1 MARWSVN
8 AKRRG
13 TAVLVGR
20 HVTLR
25 VLTNH
30 DFEAWRTVRRRS
42 ADWLTPWEPIVPSG
56 QLDPTEDRGA
66 FAARCAARMREIE
79 LGTGYGFGLFHED
92 GFAGEVNLSNIRRG
106 PAQTALL
113 GYWVDRQCAGRG
125 LVPEGVVLALRFAF
139 EDLALHRVEAG
150 VLPRNATSL
159 RVMEKLDLPCEGI
172 TRGML
177 EINGAWEDHQ
187 RFALLSEDWVG
198 RREELLS
205 TWVW

>member
-1 MARWSVN
+1 METPVHGRPGGVRAN
-8 AKRRG
+8 AAEASAWMRAELARRG
-13 TAVLVGR
+13 MLEPG
-20 HVTLR
+20 
-25 VLTNH
+25 
-30 DFEAWRTVRRRS
+30 EA
-42 ADWLTPWEPIVPSG
+42 
-56 QLDPTEDRGA
+56 
-66 FAARCAARMREIE
+66 
-79 LGTGYGFGLFHED
+79 
-92 GFAGEVNLSNIRRG
+92 NLSNIRRG

-150 VLPRNATSL
+150 VLPRNAASL